1 MVDGQVPVDVVTGNG
16 NIPSDRQR
24 SASHLAFERLHGQV
38 DNHVRLEGLLLDEAL
53 EADVTLEGS
62 DAVVDEH
69 VSLQVGR
76 QGELPGAHVT
86 LVAFHPL
93 RSPNTGKLF
102 KCRDVFFV
110 TCDLFSSF
118 LLL

>member
-1 MVDGQVPVDVVTGNG
+1 MDVCQSSCPDAVTGNG
-16 NIPSDRQR
+16 NTPSDGQR
-24 SASHLAFERLHGQV
+24 LASHLAFERLHRQV

-76 QGELPGAHVT
+76 QGELPGAHVA
-86 LVAFHPL
+86 LMAFHPL
-93 RSPNTGKLF
+93 RSANTAKLLN
-102 KCRDVFFV
+102 CRNVL
-110 TCDLFSSF
+110 C
-118 LLL
+118 

>member
-1 MVDGQVPVDVVTGNG
+1 METSRLIANVWL
-16 NIPSDRQR
+16 
-24 SASHLAFERLHGQV
+24 SHLAFERLHRQV

-76 QGELPGAHVT
+76 QSELPGTHVT
-86 LVAFHPL
+86 LMAFHPL
-93 RSPNTGKLF
+93 RSPSTATLF
-102 KCRDVFFV
+102 KYRNTEMC
-110 TCDLFSSF
+110 F
-118 LLL
+118 LPVHAWVNV